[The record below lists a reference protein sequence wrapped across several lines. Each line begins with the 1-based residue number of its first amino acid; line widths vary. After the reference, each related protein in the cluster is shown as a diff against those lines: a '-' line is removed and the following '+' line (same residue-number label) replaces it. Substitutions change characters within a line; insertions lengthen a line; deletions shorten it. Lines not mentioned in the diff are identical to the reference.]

1 MSKSQTTEDKIL
13 EALSQ
18 VPEPVLKRDLVSLDA
33 VKDIQIQG
41 DKVSLRLV
49 LIAPAHPFADQI
61 EAKVREALVALDGVS
76 TVEISL
82 DSEVPAD
89 GRARQGLAMGI
100 RNVIAVAS
108 GKGGVGKSTVA
119 VNIAVALA
127 QAGAA
132 VGLLDADVYGPNVPT
147 MMGVDQLPAP
157 PDDNGQLTP
166 AEAHGVK
173 LMSIGFLVKPEQA
186 MVWRGPMLHNAIRQ
200 FIQDVKWGELDYLI
214 VDMPPGTGDVQLS
227 MAQTTPLSGA
237 VIVTLPQSVSVDD
250 ARRGIEMFRQLQVPI
265 MGVVENMSYL
275 ITPDGQKMDVFG
287 EGGGERLAKEFD
299 VNYIGAIPMDPEV
312 RVGGD
317 SGEPIVERFPDSD
330 AAKALRMI
338 ASDVALKA
346 STAALASQ
354 SQAVPIKMVD
364 E

>member
-1 MSKSQTTEDKIL
+1 MTDTKTTEDQIL
-13 EALSQ
+13 AALSQ
-18 VPEPVLKRDLVSLDA
+18 VVEPVLKRDLVALDA
-33 VKDIQIQG
+33 VKDIKIKG
-41 DKVSLRLV
+41 DSVSLRLV

-61 EAKVREALVALDGVS
+61 EAKVREALEALDGIS
-76 TVEISL
+76 QVEITL
-82 DSEVPAD
+82 DSEVPTD
-89 GRARQGLAMGI
+89 GRARQGLSVGI

-127 QAGAA
+127 QAGAS
-132 VGLLDADVYGPNVPT
+132 VGLLDSDVYGPNVPT
-147 MMGVDQLPAP
+147 MMGVDHLPVP
-157 PDDNGQLTP
+157 PDDSGRLVP

-200 FIQDVKWGELDYLI
+200 FIQDVEWGELDYLI

-227 MAQTTPLSGA
+227 LAQTTPLSGG
-237 VIVTLPQSVSVDD
+237 VIVTLPQRVSVDD
-250 ARRGIEMFRQLQVPI
+250 ARRGIEMFRQLRVPV

-275 ITPDGQKMDVFG
+275 LTPDGQKMDIFG
-287 EGGGERLAKEFD
+287 QGGGEALAKEFD
-299 VNYIGAIPMDPEV
+299 VSFIGAIPMDPDV

-317 SGEPIVERFPDSD
+317 SGEPIVVRVPDSD
-330 AAKALRMI
+330 AAKALRAI

-354 SQAVPIKMVD
+354 SRAVPIKMVD

>member
-1 MSKSQTTEDKIL
+1 MSDTKTTEEQIL
-13 EALSQ
+13 AALSHIH
-18 VPEPVLKRDLVSLDA
+18 EPVLKRDLVSLGA
-33 VKDIQIQG
+33 VQDIQVKG
-41 DKVSLRLV
+41 DKISLRLV

-61 EAKVREALVALDGVS
+61 EAKVREALEALDGVS
-76 TVEISL
+76 QVEISL
-82 DSEVPAD
+82 DAEVPAD
-89 GRARQGLAMGI
+89 GRVRQGRAVGI

-119 VNIAVALA
+119 VNIAAALA
-127 QAGAA
+127 QAGAK
-132 VGLLDADVYGPNVPT
+132 VGLLDSDVYGPNVPT
-147 MMGVDQLPAP
+147 MMGVDHLPEP
-157 PDDNGQLTP
+157 PDETGRLVP

-200 FIQDVKWGELDYLI
+200 FIQDVEWGELDYLI

-227 MAQTTPLSGA
+227 LAQTTPLSGG
-237 VIVTLPQSVSVDD
+237 VIVTLPQRVSVDD
-250 ARRGIEMFRQLQVPI
+250 ARRGIEMFRQLRVPV

-275 ITPDGQKMDVFG
+275 LTPDGQKMDIFG
-287 EGGGERLAKEFD
+287 EGGGQALAKEFE
-299 VNYIGAIPMDPEV
+299 VSFIGAIPMDPEV

-317 SGEPIVERFPDSD
+317 SGQPIVVRIPDSD
-330 AAKALRMI
+330 AAKALRAI

-354 SQAVPIKMVD
+354 SQAVPIRMV
-364 E
+364 EE